1 MFTSVPGPSTTT
13 QSGSLEK
20 ESLARRIS
28 LIDAFNVDKAR
39 AKESWITSTLLPS
52 VLSYSIYHYIKTATP
67 LFSVVIYP
75 LLQVSIPTVAA
86 FAADRMQSALNALF
100 SIGSGS
106 RGGSTE
112 TGCAGLL
119 RQLVQDQERTMFYTV
134 TVNPLPA
141 TTKASNKVDPNL
153 KWQCACALSRSQS
166 VIKRTNSNSSQYY
179 TITYLSDLESSPSPS
194 LVLDILQDKEKEKQ
208 HSPVKMYINS

>member
-1 MFTSVPGPSTTT
+1 MCTFFQVPPSTTT
-13 QSGSLEK
+13 QSESLEK

-28 LIDAFNVDKAR
+28 LGAFNVDKAP
-39 AKESWITSTLLPS
+39 ESWITSTLLPS
-52 VLSYSIYHYIKTATP
+52 VLGYSIYHYINTASP
-67 LFSVVIYP
+67 LLSVVIYP
-75 LLQVSIPTVAA
+75 LLHLYVYIPNVTA

-100 SIGSGS
+100 SIGRGS
-106 RGGSTE
+106 RGGTE

-134 TVNPLPA
+134 TVSPLPA
-141 TTKASNKVDPNL
+141 TTKTSNKVDPNL

-166 VIKRTNSNSSQYY
+166 VIKRTNSNSSRYY
-179 TITYLSDLESSPSPS
+179 TITYLSDLESSPAPS
-194 LVLDILQDKEKEKQ
+194 LVLDILQDKEREKQ

>member
-1 MFTSVPGPSTTT
+1 MFTSVPGLSTPTL
-13 QSGSLEK
+13 SGSLEK

-28 LIDAFNVDKAR
+28 LDAFNVDKAW

-52 VLSYSIYHYIKTATP
+52 VLSYSIYHYINTATP

-75 LLQVSIPTVAA
+75 LLQVSIPSVAA

-100 SIGSGS
+100 SLGS